1 MLRARRHLL
10 EGVGGVV
17 HDNERPRL
25 CLAVVI
31 VDKIEGVAA
40 FSCLATYRR
49 RAVALKIV
57 VGSVSMMADAA
68 SMTAS
73 CHLSNLASCA
83 PFFDGLSSRW
93 PQATRCASI
102 AEPCP
107 GGGLV
112 MNEAVLNKLERRLGR
127 LHAKLRLGIEMDH
140 EAQIFGQGINFF
152 HIENWYSVHSV
163 IRTTL
168 KLMGLYWR
176 GRKNAEQIQVRHNHI
191 SMKTL
196 PSRFDGFTL
205 LQLSDLHVD
214 MSEGAMRRL
223 TELLPD
229 LTYDVCVLTGD
240 YRGATFGPFDA
251 TLDGLARIRSQLKDP
266 VYGVLGNH
274 DTIRMVPGLEEMG
287 IRMLLN
293 ECEHILRGDQAI
305 YLAGIDDAHYYRVDS
320 IEKAASEIPDNGF
333 SILLSHT
340 PEIYQQAAHG
350 GFDLFVSGHTHG
362 GQICLPGSIPITLDS
377 VLPRHMGSGPWKYRD
392 MVGYTSVGVGTSV
405 VPIRLNCLPEITL
418 HHLQCS
424 V

>member
-1 MLRARRHLL
+1 LTTASPPAEKATACEDQARQASARDGARDCAVMLMLRLDIKPSNRKVKATVQC
-10 EGVGGVV
+10 GVGKENLPDELIWVLHGKVRTVGV
-17 HDNERPRL
+17 
-25 CLAVVI
+25 
-31 VDKIEGVAA
+31 
-40 FSCLATYRR
+40 
-49 RAVALKIV
+49 
-57 VGSVSMMADAA
+57 
-68 SMTAS
+68 
-73 CHLSNLASCA
+73 
-83 PFFDGLSSRW
+83 
-93 PQATRCASI
+93 
-102 AEPCP
+102 
-107 GGGLV
+107 
-112 MNEAVLNKLERRLGR
+112 
-127 LHAKLRLGIEMDH
+127 
-140 EAQIFGQGINFF
+140 
-152 HIENWYSVHSV
+152 
-163 IRTTL
+163 
-168 KLMGLYWR
+168 
-176 GRKNAEQIQVRHNHI
+176 
-191 SMKTL
+191 
-196 PSRFDGFTL
+196 
-205 LQLSDLHVD
+205 
-214 MSEGAMRRL
+214 

-274 DTIRMVPGLEEMG
+274 DAIRMVPGLEEMG

-392 MVGYTSVGVGTSV
+392 MVGYTSVGVGTSI